1 MKMNSSSSL
10 RRLLVLSSA
19 GLILATAA
27 CAGDPLN
34 KKTAPP
40 SNPAPSSS
48 AQLLTQI
55 QAEIGDAA
63 CDSPAQ
69 CHSIGIGAKSCGG
82 PEGYLAWSSKRS
94 DEKKLTSLVEQHAAT
109 RRAENL
115 ASGMMSDCRLIT
127 DPGATCQA
135 GRCTLLPSGSA
146 GGGALAR

>member
-1 MKMNSSSSL
+1 M
-10 RRLLVLSSA
+10 
-19 GLILATAA
+19 
-27 CAGDPLN
+27 N
-34 KKTAPP
+34 KKPTPAL
-40 SNPAPSSS
+40 NPAASSS
-48 AQLLTQI
+48 AQLLAQI

-69 CHSIGIGAKSCGG
+69 CHSIGVGAKACGG

-94 DEKKLTSLVEQHAAT
+94 DEKKLMGLVAQHAET

-115 ASGMMSDCRLIT
+115 ASGMMSDCRLVT

-146 GGGALAR
+146 GGGTLAQ